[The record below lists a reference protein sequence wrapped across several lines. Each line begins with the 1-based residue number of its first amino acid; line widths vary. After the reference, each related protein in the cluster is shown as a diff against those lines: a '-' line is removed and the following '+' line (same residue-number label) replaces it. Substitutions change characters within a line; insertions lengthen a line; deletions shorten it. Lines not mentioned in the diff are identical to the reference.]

1 MTDRPAIPENLDE
14 LSTDELHALADS
26 LRDSASAELESETP
40 DIEFLSAVA
49 DIAELATKRS
59 ADERHAA
66 EVIAR
71 AQAALEVKAADEA
84 EAALEDEAPAEAEA
98 EEAAPEAEADE
109 DSDEKD
115 EAEAEAVEAEGDAD
129 TEASAEVVTEDAA
142 VSEGEGELSDEAVA
156 SSEDTTDDVEVTEL
170 GDAEQEVKEPVVEN
184 PTADDLAGET
194 EGAAAPEA
202 PGVTT
207 TVRVLPGVPGFEANA
222 EINDKIDVAKALAAK
237 WDSVSS
243 AGTGERFAVVSVKA
257 EYPEF
262 AQLETGFNSALYD
275 EAIVAACAPLQPYYG
290 VGVFSSE
297 ARPVF
302 DSLPKFQA
310 PRGGVTVYPS
320 PRFSNS
326 SLIPAGDGY
335 GQWTQTDDNN
345 SAAEKN
351 DAYELVC
358 DSPVDYKVYGVYRSM
373 NVRNMD
379 AITFPELVAA
389 HVNQL
394 GARFARYADKLVL
407 DAMISQSN
415 AVVHASATYGATRTI
430 LSRFDQIA
438 ARYRENERFT
448 DGVILEVWLPR
459 WIRNAL
465 REDIIRAHNDS
476 GVPEVIVDTMVD
488 AMFADLGIIA
498 HFTYDNPTVAGDLST
513 VSGTGLVPGWP
524 NATWYIMSAVGNLAL
539 LDLGT
544 IDLGVNPNGTYRDT
558 ALNKKNQ
565 FQMFM
570 ESFEGLVN
578 LGAPIWR
585 GEITVLP
592 NGSVGGYDTLISDN
606 TGI

>member
-26 LRDSASAELESETP
+26 LRDAASAELESETP

-49 DIAELATKRS
+49 DVAELAAKRS

-71 AQAALEVKAADEA
+71 AQAALEVKEADEAPEA
-84 EAALEDEAPAEAEA
+84 EAALEDEAPAEVEA
-98 EEAAPEAEADE
+98 EVEAAADE

-115 EAEAEAVEAEGDAD
+115 EAEGEAVEAEADAD
-129 TEASAEVVTEDAA
+129 TEASAEVVTEDVEA
-142 VSEGEGELSDEAVA
+142 SEGEGELSDEAVA

-170 GDAEQEVKEPVVEN
+170 GDAEQGIKEPVVEN

-194 EGAAAPEA
+194 EDVSAPEA

-207 TVRVLPGVPGFEANA
+207 TVRVLPGVPGFEAGA
-222 EINDKIDVAKALAAK
+222 EVSDKLDVARALAAK
-237 WDSVSS
+237 WDTVSS

-262 AQLETGFNSALYD
+262 AQLETGFNPSLYD

-310 PRGGVTVYPS
+310 PRGGVTIYPS
-320 PRFSNS
+320 PRFSDS
-326 SLIPAGDGY
+326 TLFAADTGF

-345 SAAEKN
+345 AAAEKN
-351 DAYELVC
+351 DCYELVC
-358 DSPVDYKVYGVYRSM
+358 DSPVDYKVYGVYRCM

-407 DAMISQSN
+407 DAMVAQAD

-438 ARYRENERFT
+438 AYYRENERFT
-448 DGVILEVWLPR
+448 DGVILDIWLPR

-465 REDIIRAHNDS
+465 REDIIRANNDS

-488 AMFADLGIIA
+488 AMFADLGLVP

-524 NATWYIMSAVGNLAL
+524 NDAWYILSAVGNLAL

-544 IDLGVNPNGTYRDT
+544 IDIGVNPNGTYRDT

-578 LGAPIWR
+578 LGAPVWR
-585 GEITVLP
+585 GAVTVLP
-592 NGSVGGYDTLISDN
+592 NGAAPVGDTVISSN

>member
-1 MTDRPAIPENLDE
+1 VTEHPVIPENIAE
-14 LSTDELHALADS
+14 LSTDELQALAAS
-26 LRDSASAELESETP
+26 LRDSAAIELKSETP
-40 DIEFLSAVA
+40 DLVFLSAVA
-49 DIAELATKRS
+49 DVAELAVQRI
-59 ADERHAA
+59 ADERHSA

-71 AQAALEVKAADEA
+71 ATAALEVTTEEEVSVDDEVETEETPA
-84 EAALEDEAPAEAEA
+84 EDSTEEETEVEAEAEA
-98 EEAAPEAEADE
+98 EVVEEVETPSEDSTKAEA
-109 DSDEKD
+109 
-115 EAEAEAVEAEGDAD
+115 
-129 TEASAEVVTEDAA
+129 
-142 VSEGEGELSDEAVA
+142 SEETIA
-156 SSEDTTDDVEVTEL
+156 SSEETADDNEVTDL
-170 GDAEQEVKEPVVEN
+170 SDTVQENKEPEVEN

-194 EGAAAPEA
+194 EGAVAPEA

-207 TVRVLPGVPGFEANA
+207 TVRVMPGVPGFAADA
-222 EINDKIDVAKALAAK
+222 EVTDKLDLARALAAK
-237 WDSVSS
+237 WETVSS
-243 AGTGERFAVVSVKA
+243 SGTGERFAVVKVKA
-257 EYPEF
+257 EYPDF
-262 AQLETGFNSALYD
+262 AQLDTGFNSSLYD

-326 SLIPAGDGY
+326 SLVPSGKGF
-335 GQWTQTDDNN
+335 GQWTQADDNN
-345 SAAEKN
+345 VSGAKN
-351 DAYELVC
+351 DCYELVC
-358 DSPVDYKVYGVYRSM
+358 DSPVEYKVYGVYRCM

-379 AITFPELVAA
+379 AITFPELVSA

-394 GARFARYADKLVL
+394 GARFARYADKLIL
-407 DAMISQSN
+407 DAMISSSN

-438 ARYRENERFT
+438 GYYRENERFT
-448 DGVILEVWLPR
+448 DGVLLEVWLPR

-465 REDIIRAHNDS
+465 REDIIRVHNDS
-476 GVPEVIVDTMVD
+476 GIPEI
-488 AMFADLGIIA
+488 AMDEMIA
-498 HFTYDNPTVAGDLST
+498 SMFMDIGLIPHFTYDNPTIAGNLST
-513 VSGTGLVPGWP
+513 VGAGPAVVPGWP
-524 NATWYIMSAVGNLAL
+524 DTAWYVMSAVGNLAL

-544 IDLGVNPNGTYRDT
+544 IDIGVNPNGTYRDT

-585 GEITVLP
+585 GEITVIP
-592 NGSVGGYDTLISDN
+592 NGDAGAYGTLITSN